1 VTDFSLKRALV
12 IAAEPTATEL
22 MRALAVHADL
32 EVRALTPTQ
41 LEPFSDLSAMPD
53 LVLLDRDLPDL
64 DGLVILEQ
72 LREQP
77 GGASVPVVVI
87 ARDWDADSLERAARL
102 RANSCLRWP
111 DENTDR
117 AAWLHEV
124 GRFWITVNEPAR

>member
-1 VTDFSLKRALV
+1 MTDFSSRRALV

-22 MRALAVHADL
+22 VLALSVHSDL

-41 LEPFSDLSAMPD
+41 SQPFSDLLVVPD
-53 LVLLDRDLPDL
+53 LVLLERDLPDL
-64 DGLVILEQ
+64 DGLVVLER

-87 ARDWDADSLERAARL
+87 AKTWDAPSLERAARL

-111 DENTDR
+111 DVNTDR
-117 AAWLHEV
+117 ASWLREV
-124 GRFWITVNEPAR
+124 SRFWITVNEPAH